1 MYKKLL
7 DGAQMKFMAKPVE
20 DSLDEIKQQ
29 SMRDVQDEM
38 HGPTLGIWGSSS
50 WPCGTGR
57 QSQHCSMEVGGS
69 QCKDSQGN
77 SDSRFLLIIVLNGG
91 SII

>member
-1 MYKKLL
+1 
-7 DGAQMKFMAKPVE
+7 MKFMAKPVE
-20 DSLDEIKQQ
+20 DSLGEIKQQ

-38 HGPTLGIWGSSS
+38 HGPTLGIWRSSS

-57 QSQHCSMEVGGS
+57 QPQHCRMEVGRS

-77 SDSRFLLIIVLNGG
+77 SDSRSLLTIVLNGG